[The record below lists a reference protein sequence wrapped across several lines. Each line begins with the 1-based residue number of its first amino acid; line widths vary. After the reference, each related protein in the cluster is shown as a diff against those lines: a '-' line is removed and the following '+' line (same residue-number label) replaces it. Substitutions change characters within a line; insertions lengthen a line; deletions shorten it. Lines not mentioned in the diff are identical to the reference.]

1 MASASHGLADEAHHA
16 AGQSSRYGPNG
27 AEVDAF
33 IRALPSLSEA
43 QWTNVLATRRH
54 VASVT
59 KESSGHEVES
69 IRSILAAARTGEGG
83 LPEPMSAVAQS
94 LVDLLESR
102 NDDEVV
108 ASWQAVSALVR
119 RYHMPAVSFAAHYA
133 PFATA
138 IPLGQPDAFGLPVRR
153 YLSAIKRLTGA
164 QCEFLARSW
173 RLDHEAS
180 AALLKAVAK
189 NPVRDAEQAAAMA
202 ALVSIPVHL
211 PGDPGWAAVKTTVHG
226 GRALGSRAALS
237 RAELTALWAPIEEA
251 IPLASLV
258 GAAESKRSRAGV
270 STTRSPRKSA
280 TAAAPEPP
288 AEGAAPAD
296 AIAPEMEG
304 AAAVKPP
311 KPRAARSARA
321 SARAGPYGP
330 NSAEV
335 AAFLKALPDLSAIQ
349 WLRVLDRRRLVASV
363 TREGSAEPASVV
375 RSILSAVRQTSGL
388 EAGMRARIFAAV
400 ERAGFAVENKARLTP
415 DEAGQHY
422 GPLATL
428 IPLDQVNAASFAAR
442 LDALNEDDWRHVAA
456 EAPPVGSDVVGHLVS
471 AGAGLVDFL
480 ARRTDDEAVTTWHAV
495 SALARRHQLSP
506 MKFAVSYAPFASA
519 IPVTSFK
526 SQSAAVERYVGM
538 VGKLSAH
545 QCELLARPWQVPDAL
560 SVVLSR
566 AMADGSARRAE
577 EAAAL
582 AAVVT
587 VPMRMT
593 GNEGWAAART
603 AAFGGRVVG
612 ARANLSPEEVEALWR
627 PIEPAIPLASLDAG
641 TKARR

>member
-1 MASASHGLADEAHHA
+1 MASASHGLAGEAHHA

-27 AEVDAF
+27 SEVDAF

-43 QWTNVLATRRH
+43 QWTSVLATRRH

-59 KESSGHEVES
+59 KESSGHEVDS
-69 IRSILAAARTGEGG
+69 IRSILAAARSGEGE
-83 LPEPMSAVAQS
+83 LPEPMSAVAKS
-94 LVDLLESR
+94 LVDLLENR
-102 NDDEVV
+102 NDEEVV

-138 IPLGQPDAFGLPVRR
+138 IPLGQPDDLGLPVRR

-180 AALLKAVAK
+180 TALLKAVAK
-189 NPVRDAEQAAAMA
+189 NPVRDTEQAAAMA

-226 GRALGSRAALS
+226 GRTLGCRAAVS
-237 RAELTALWAPIEEA
+237 RAEMTALWAPLEEA
-251 IPLASLV
+251 IPLASVL
-258 GAAESKRSRAGV
+258 GAEETRRSRARV
-270 STTRSPRKSA
+270 PATRRPRKTPA
-280 TAAAPEPP
+280 PAQPEPPAGRPGPAAAAPET
-288 AEGAAPAD
+288 EGG
-296 AIAPEMEG
+296 APE
-304 AAAVKPP
+304 KPP
-311 KPRAARSARA
+311 RPRAPRTARA
-321 SARAGPYGP
+321 SAAAGPYGP

-335 AAFLKALPDLSAIQ
+335 AAFLKALPDLTTIQ

-375 RSILSAVRQTSGL
+375 RSILSAIRQTGSL
-388 EAGMRARIFAAV
+388 DAGMRARVFAAV
-400 ERAGFAVENKARLTP
+400 ERAGFAVENRARLTT
-415 DEAGQHY
+415 EQAGQHY
-422 GPLATL
+422 GPLAAL
-428 IPLDQVNAASFAAR
+428 IPLDEVDASSFAAR
-442 LDALNEDDWRHVAA
+442 LDELDEDGWRQIAA
-456 EAPPVGSDVVGHLVS
+456 EAAPVGSDVAGHLVS
-471 AGAGLVDFL
+471 AGAALVDFL
-480 ARRTDDEAVTTWHAV
+480 ARRTDEEAVTTWHAV

-519 IPVTSFK
+519 VPVTGPR

-538 VGKLSAH
+538 VAKLSAH
-545 QCELLARPWQVPDAL
+545 QCELLARPWQISDAL
-560 SVVLSR
+560 SIALSR
-566 AMADGSARRAE
+566 AVADGSARRAE

-627 PIEPAIPLASLDAG
+627 PVEPAIPLASLDAG